1 MATSSE
7 IKSRMSG
14 IRETKKVTDAMYM
27 ISSVKM
33 RRAKC
38 DMLETHPYFTF
49 LKKEITELLRFIPET
64 QNHYFH
70 SAPKEEGAALRH
82 GLLLVTSDKG
92 LAGGYNQN
100 AIKMAEEFVDEN
112 PNTFLFIVGEYG
124 RQHFA
129 SKGVPYDTNF
139 EFSAAIASMWEARR
153 ICLYI
158 LEFFN
163 TGRLDDINI
172 IYSNPEAGN
181 GSECQ
186 LQCLLP
192 LERSSFCPEDG
203 VSEKASDDDRMA
215 KEFYPDPNTVL
226 DCVVPSYLAGY
237 IYSSLIDSY
246 FDEQEARMSAMSVAG
261 KNAEDM
267 IKQLKVEY
275 NRVRQAKI
283 TREMVEIASG
293 ARALKKKRQ
302 KIQSEGHKLEQPN
315 Q

>member
-7 IKSRMSG
+7 LKSRMSS
-14 IRETKKVTDAMYM
+14 ISETKKVTNAMYM

-38 DMLETHPYFTF
+38 DMLETHPYFTA
-49 LKKEITELLRFIPET
+49 LKKEITELLRYIPET
-64 QNHYFH
+64 QNRYFRT
-70 SAPKEEGAALRH
+70 KQKTDDIRH

-100 AIKMAEEFVDEN
+100 AISMAEDFARQN
-112 PNTFLFIVGEYG
+112 PGTTFFIVGEYG

-129 SKGVPYDTNF
+129 SKNIPYDADF
-139 EFSAAIASMWEARR
+139 EFSAATATMWQARR

-158 LEFFN
+158 LEYFN
-163 TGRLDDINI
+163 TGKLDDISI
-172 IYSNPEAGN
+172 IYSDPEAGN

-192 LERSSFCPEDG
+192 LERSSFCPEEG
-203 VSEKASDDDRMA
+203 VSEQATKDDWNA

-267 IKQLKVEY
+267 IKQLKIEY

-293 ARALKKKRQ
+293 ARALKNKRQ
-302 KIQSEGHKLEQPN
+302 KMQSEGHRLEQSN

>member
-1 MATSSE
+1 MASMRDIKRRKSS
-7 IKSRMSG
+7 
-14 IRETKKVTDAMYM
+14 
-27 ISSVKM
+27 ISSTQQITKAMKLVSTVKLQKA
-33 RRAKC
+33 RAHAESTDPYFNYMYKTVSS
-38 DMLETHPYFTF
+38 MLAKSGNIDHPY
-49 LKKEITELLRFIPET
+49 LKQGESRRKAVVVITSNR
-64 QNHYFH
+64 
-70 SAPKEEGAALRH
+70 
-82 GLLLVTSDKG
+82 G

-100 AIKMAEEFVDEN
+100 AIKMAEEFVDQS
-112 PNTFLFIVGEYG
+112 PNTLLFIVGEYG
-124 RQHFA
+124 RTHFA
-129 SKGVPYDTNF
+129 NRNVPYDTNF

-163 TGRLDDINI
+163 TGRVDDISI
-172 IYSNPEAGN
+172 IYSDPEAGN

-192 LERSSFCPEDG
+192 LARSSFRPEEG
-203 VSEKASDDDRMA
+203 VSEKASKEDWNT

-226 DCVVPSYLAGY
+226 DCIVPSYLAGY

-302 KIQSEGHKLEQPN
+302 MLQSEGHRLEQPN

>member
-1 MATSSE
+1 M
-7 IKSRMSG
+7 
-14 IRETKKVTDAMYM
+14 
-27 ISSVKM
+27 
-33 RRAKC
+33 
-38 DMLETHPYFTF
+38 
-49 LKKEITELLRFIPET
+49 
-64 QNHYFH
+64 
-70 SAPKEEGAALRH
+70 
-82 GLLLVTSDKG
+82 LVTSDKG

-100 AIKMAEEFVDEN
+100 AIKMAEEFVDQN
-112 PNTFLFIVGEYG
+112 PNTLLFIVGEYG
-124 RQHFA
+124 RTHFA
-129 SKGVPYDTNF
+129 SRNVPYDTNF
-139 EFSAAIASMWEARR
+139 EFSAAIASMWEARH

-163 TGRLDDINI
+163 TGRVDDISI
-172 IYSNPEAGN
+172 IYSDPEAGN

-192 LERSSFCPEDG
+192 LARSSFRPEEG
-203 VSEKASDDDRMA
+203 VSEKASKEDWNT

-226 DCVVPSYLAGY
+226 DCIVPSYLAGY

-302 KIQSEGHKLEQPN
+302 MLQSEGHRLEQPN

>member
-1 MATSSE
+1 
-7 IKSRMSG
+7 
-14 IRETKKVTDAMYM
+14 MYM

-38 DMLETHPYFTF
+38 DMLETHPYFTS

>member
-1 MATSSE
+1 
-7 IKSRMSG
+7 
-14 IRETKKVTDAMYM
+14 
-27 ISSVKM
+27 
-33 RRAKC
+33 
-38 DMLETHPYFTF
+38 
-49 LKKEITELLRFIPET
+49 
-64 QNHYFH
+64 
-70 SAPKEEGAALRH
+70 
-82 GLLLVTSDKG
+82 LLVTSDKG

-100 AIKMAEEFVDEN
+100 AISMAEDFARQN
-112 PNTFLFIVGEYG
+112 PGTTFFIVGEYG

-129 SKGVPYDTNF
+129 SKNIPYDADF
-139 EFSAAIASMWEARR
+139 EFSAATATMWQARR

-158 LEFFN
+158 LEYFN
-163 TGRLDDINI
+163 TGKLDDISI
-172 IYSNPEAGN
+172 IYSDPEAGN

-192 LERSSFCPEDG
+192 LERSSFCPEEG
-203 VSEKASDDDRMA
+203 VSEQATKDDWNA

-267 IKQLKVEY
+267 IKQLKIEY

-293 ARALKKKRQ
+293 ARALKNKRQ
-302 KIQSEGHKLEQPN
+302 KMQSEGHRLEQSN